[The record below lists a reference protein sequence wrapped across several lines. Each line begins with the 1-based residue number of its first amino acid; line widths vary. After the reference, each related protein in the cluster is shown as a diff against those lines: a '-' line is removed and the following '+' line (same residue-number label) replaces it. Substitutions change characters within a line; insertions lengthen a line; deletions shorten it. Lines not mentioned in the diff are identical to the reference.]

1 IQSYRLQLLD
11 PSVLEE
17 PAVLQRGKVAE
28 RAVGP
33 APIVIHPPVLDEPPS
48 VSEGEKPMLVQALV
62 SEPAVEALDEGV
74 LNGLARL
81 DEVQPHAPLLGP
93 LVQHQA
99 GELRSIVQ
107 HDLLRRLAAL
117 GDQPVE
123 HLRHPRPWKRRV
135 YLDRQRLASDGVDDA
150 EEADAAAP
158 GQSVANEVQAPELI
172 RTNRG
177 RQGQPGLSS
186 HTLATSPAHR

>member
-1 IQSYRLQLLD
+1 
-11 PSVLEE
+11 
-17 PAVLQRGKVAE
+17 
-28 RAVGP
+28 
-33 APIVIHPPVLDEPPS
+33 
-48 VSEGEKPMLVQALV
+48 MLVQAVV

-74 LNGLARL
+74 VNGLARL
-81 DEVQPHAPLLGP
+81 DEVQPHAPLIGP

-117 GDQPVE
+117 GDQLVE
-123 HLRHPRPWKRRV
+123 HLR
-135 YLDRQRLASDGVDDA
+135 LASEGVDDA
-150 EEADAAAP
+150 EEADPAAP

-177 RQGQPGLSS
+177 RRGS
-186 HTLATSPAHR
+186 LASRA

>member
-1 IQSYRLQLLD
+1 MQSYRLQLLD

-81 DEVQPHAPLLGP
+81 DEVQPHAPLIGP
-93 LVQHQA
+93 L
-99 GELRSIVQ
+99 
-107 HDLLRRLAAL
+107 
-117 GDQPVE
+117 
-123 HLRHPRPWKRRV
+123 
-135 YLDRQRLASDGVDDA
+135 
-150 EEADAAAP
+150 
-158 GQSVANEVQAPELI
+158 VQAPELI

-177 RQGQPGLSS
+177 RQGQPGFSS